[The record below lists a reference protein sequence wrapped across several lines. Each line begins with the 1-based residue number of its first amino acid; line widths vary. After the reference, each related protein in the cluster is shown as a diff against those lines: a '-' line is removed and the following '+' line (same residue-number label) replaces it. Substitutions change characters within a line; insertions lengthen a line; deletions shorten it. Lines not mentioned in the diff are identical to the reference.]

1 MTGLLD
7 RIFEKKRLFVVF
19 WTIAIVM
26 VAALI
31 YYSATLIREVPPIP
45 QKVVAVDGTVLYTKE
60 DVIQG
65 KAYFQEFDL
74 MDYGTMLGMG
84 AYLGPDFS
92 TTFLHKRAEY
102 LYEYYSKQ
110 MFGKSLADL
119 TPEEKGAVKAR
130 VIQEM
135 KHETQ
140 LREDQ
145 VTYSIAS
152 KEAYL
157 KNKQDLIKMLVE
169 GDREHAFPGGVIHP
183 EEAEKIAAFFD
194 WGQLVASTLRP
205 GKNTTWSNNW
215 PHEPL
220 LDQGPT
226 YASVKWSLWQMLLLW
241 VFTIAILYII
251 YEYFFKKEEGTP
263 EKPLDLKSMFAS
275 QKKLLKYI
283 PIITLFF
290 FLQVVLGGYLAHI
303 YTDPANNFIVS
314 QKILPFNAIRAIHIN
329 MAIIWIAV
337 GWLVGGLFIAP
348 LVSNKDLKYPWLV
361 DVLWMAL
368 VIIGIGGVAGIYLG
382 ATGQL
387 RDVWFWLGNE
397 GREFLNLGRVWDI
410 ALVAGLVMWF
420 LMVFTTIRKA
430 KSNNILVG
438 TIIWSAFGV
447 ATLYM
452 AGMAPLHKIMPNYT
466 VDDYYR
472 WWVIHLWVELTFELF
487 AAGVLAYW
495 SVLLG
500 LVSRQKAERI
510 MLLELILVAMS
521 GTLGVAHHYWW
532 QGLDEYWIAIGSIF
546 SALEPVPLVVLMI
559 EAWKEYREIK
569 REKREFDYTLP
580 FMWLTAGAFLNWF
593 GAGFLGMVINL
604 PIVNYY
610 SHGTY
615 LIMPHGHVALLGAF
629 GYLTIAFIYT
639 VARTYAKTHQIAWNE
654 KLSKWGFWLVTIGIV
669 LFSIPTLIIGFE
681 QTRIAYELGYY
692 FTRLRENLDHLQV
705 WMWIRVIPDL
715 MIILGAFL
723 IFIDTLQ
730 KTFFGKKQE
739 VVAPKMKKQ
748 KVEVV
753 S

>member
-1 MTGLLD
+1 M
-7 RIFEKKRLFVVF
+7 EKVFQRKNLFIAF
-19 WTIAIVM
+19 WVIAIFM
-26 VAALI
+26 VVALV

-45 QKVVAVDGTVLYTKE
+45 QQVTDESGNILYTGQDIIE
-60 DVIQG
+60 G
-65 KAYFQEFDL
+65 KAFFQQFDL

-84 AYLGPDFS
+84 AYLGPDYS
-92 TTFLHKRAEY
+92 TSFLHDRVVY
-102 LYEYYSKQ
+102 LYDYYAGEL
-110 MFGKSLADL
+110 FGKNSSDL
-119 TPEEKGAVKAR
+119 NQEELGMVKAR
-130 VIQEM
+130 VIRDV
-135 KHETQ
+135 
-140 LREDQ
+140 REQ
-145 VTYSIAS
+145 TSLAEGTVKYTAAS
-152 KEAYL
+152 ARAYL
-157 KNKQDLIKMLVE
+157 RNKEKLVRWLVE
-169 GDREHAFPGGVIHP
+169 GDEKNAWQGGVIKP

-194 WGQLVASTLRP
+194 WGQLVASTYRP
-205 GKNTTWSNNW
+205 GKQITWSNNW

-220 LDQGPT
+220 IDQGPT
-226 YASVKWSLWQMLLLW
+226 YSSVKWSLWQLLILW
-241 VFTIAILYII
+241 TFTIIILYII
-251 YEYFFKKEEGTP
+251 YEYFFKHDEGTP
-263 EKPLDLKSMFAS
+263 EKPLEISSLFPS

-290 FLQVVLGGYLAHI
+290 FIQVVLGGYLAHI

-314 QKILPFNAIRAIHIN
+314 QKILPFNSVRAIHIN

-348 LVSNKDLKYPWLV
+348 LVSKQDLRYPWLV
-361 DVLWMAL
+361 DVLWLAL
-368 VIIGIGGVAGIYLG
+368 VIVGIGGIAGIYLG

-387 RDVWFWLGNE
+387 RDIWFWLGNE
-397 GREFLNLGRVWDI
+397 GREFLNLGRIWDI
-410 ALVAGLVMWF
+410 ALVAGLVLWF

-430 KSNNILVG
+430 KSNNVLVG

-500 LVSRQKAERI
+500 LVSRQKAEKI

-546 SALEPVPLVVLMI
+546 SALEPVPLVVLML
-559 EAWKEYREIK
+559 EAWKEYKEIK
-569 REKREFDYTLP
+569 KEKGEFAYTLP
-580 FMWLTAGAFLNWF
+580 FMWLTAGAFLNWY

-629 GYLTIAFIYT
+629 GYLTLAFIYT
-639 VARTYAKTHQIAWNE
+639 VARSHASANGFQWNE
-654 KLSKWGFWLVTIGIV
+654 KLGKWGFWLVTIGII

-681 QTRIAYELGYY
+681 QTRLAYEFGYY
-692 FTRLRENLDHLQV
+692 YTRIRENLNHMQF
-705 WMWIRVIPDL
+705 WMWIRFIPDT
-715 MIILGAFL
+715 MIIVGALL
-723 IFIDTLQ
+723 ILVDTLQ
-730 KTFFGKKQE
+730 KTFFARKTN
-739 VVAPKMKKQ
+739 
-748 KVEVV
+748 
-753 S
+753 